1 MSILSKLFGKREPS
15 LPVDP
20 QHELRVVNRA
30 GDGAFEMAVSDAFH
44 IKPIKRVILV
54 GVISQG
60 IARPGDDRIV
70 VTGAGEI
77 PVHVEKLEH
86 PETEEIASA
95 SQGDQI
101 GLMLSGIEFRQINPA
116 ELVKNPAE

>member
-1 MSILSKLFGKREPS
+1 MGILSKLFGKREPS
-15 LPVDP
+15 LPVDSR
-20 QHELRVVNRA
+20 HELRVVNRP
-30 GDGAFEMAVSDAFH
+30 GDEPFEMVVSDAFD
-44 IKPIKRVILV
+44 IKSIKRVILV
-54 GVISQG
+54 GVISHG

-101 GLMLSGIEFRQINPA
+101 GLMLNGIEFRQINPS

>member
-1 MSILSKLFGKREPS
+1 MGILSKLFGKRERSFPLDS
-15 LPVDP
+15 RHV
-20 QHELRVVNRA
+20 LRVVNRP
-30 GDGAFEMAVSDAFH
+30 GDGAFEMMVSDAFH
-44 IKPIKRVILV
+44 IESIKRVILV

-77 PVHVEKLEH
+77 PVHVEKLER
-86 PETEEIASA
+86 PETDEIASA

-101 GLMLSGIEFRQINPA
+101 GLMLNGIEFCQINPS
-116 ELVKNPAE
+116 ELVRNPAE